1 MLANT
6 RIFPL
11 YALVITALALYA
23 WHLQAQKER
32 QMAVYER
39 QNQILLAV
47 HDRLEKSTN
56 HLLGRLRENSD
67 AYPIPESETLYMQ
80 GKYVFKAAEALS
92 QFSSKEISRSLDLV
106 PDVQGWLPRVQRRI
120 LSDSAAAVF
129 FQREKDFADSLRLF
143 SRKYDTEFAAFKS
156 FFSTERR
163 AAAEHILDGNR
174 PDQKAMF
181 LVVARVR
188 HTAAANHLLAFWNS
202 CIADGVEY
210 SRLPQIMPIP
220 ILEGTTCHRVGQTI
234 RGEVEVCFDPINS
247 KNVTYSVNGKPLPG
261 ITGPGKYNTAFRHAG
276 LHQISLEAK
285 LHNPLTGETKPFSK
299 TTSIQVCD

>member
-11 YALVITALALYA
+11 YALVITVLALYA

-32 QMAVYER
+32 QMATYER
-39 QNQILLAV
+39 QYQILNAV
-47 HDRLEKSTN
+47 HNRLENSTS
-56 HLLGRLRENSD
+56 HLLELLRENSD
-67 AYPIPESETLYMQ
+67 AYPVPELETLRVQ
-80 GKYVFKAAEALS
+80 GEYVVKAAEALS
-92 QFSSKEISRSLDLV
+92 QFSHDEISRSLDY
-106 PDVQGWLPRVQRRI
+106 DAYVQEWLPRVQRRI

-129 FQREKDFADSLRLF
+129 FQREKDFVDSLRLF
-143 SRKYDTEFAAFKS
+143 SRKYDTELAVLEP

-181 LVVARVR
+181 LTVARVR
-188 HTAAANHLLAFWNS
+188 HAATANHLLAFWNS

-220 ILEGTTCHRVGQTI
+220 ILEGTCHRVGQTI
-234 RGEVEVCFDPINS
+234 RGEVMARSYSNAADNLTFLVNEKPVQLELGLGKFS
-247 KNVTYSVNGKPLPG
+247 NVFRSSGQHRLSV
-261 ITGPGKYNTAFRHAG
+261 RVDVQH
-276 LHQISLEAK
+276 
-285 LHNPLTGETKPFSK
+285 PLTGEVRNYTQK
-299 TTSIQVCD
+299 TTILVCE